1 MHLLLIEDDLDL
13 GRALQAALKVEAL
26 SSEWRR
32 RAADAPDVL
41 DTELF
46 DGVLLDLGLPDG
58 SGFDLLARWRGQG
71 SIVPIIVITAHGAV
85 EDRLRGL
92 NGGADDFV
100 IKPFAT
106 SELVARIHA
115 VLRRC
120 ARQASERWV
129 IGELAIEPRRHS
141 VQRAGQPVTLSPRE
155 FQILVELAREP
166 GVVMAKNLLAQR
178 MTPLGEAL
186 DSSALEVHISNLR
199 RKIGA
204 DCIRTVR
211 GVGYLLVT
219 P

>member
-13 GRALQAALKVEAL
+13 GRALQSALKVEAL

-32 RAADAPDVL
+32 RAADTPAVL
-41 DTELF
+41 DNEAF
-46 DGVLLDLGLPDG
+46 DCVLLDLGLPDG
-58 SGFDLLARWRGQG
+58 SGFDLLARWREQG
-71 SIVPIIVITAHGAV
+71 CIAPIIVITAHGAV

-100 IKPFAT
+100 IKPFVT
-106 SELVARIHA
+106 SELIARIHA
-115 VLRRC
+115 VLRRA

-129 IGELAIEPRRHS
+129 VGDLIIEPRRRS
-141 VQRAGQPVTLSPRE
+141 VQRAGQPVILSPRE